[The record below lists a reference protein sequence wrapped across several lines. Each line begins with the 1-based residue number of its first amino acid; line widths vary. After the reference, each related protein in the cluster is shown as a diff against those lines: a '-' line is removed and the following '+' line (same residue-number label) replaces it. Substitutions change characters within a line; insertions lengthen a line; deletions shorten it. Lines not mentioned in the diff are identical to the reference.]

1 MLRLVVGNPLIM
13 MEMAKVV
20 PDAASYA
27 PVTILVEERGDGVHL
42 SYDFMESFLTP
53 YGNESA
59 LKVARDLD
67 ATLGDAAE
75 PDEPRLVSGAV
86 VRELQRR
93 KPRCSPPSWLR
104 RSRAMH
110 AVRRWLP
117 AKSAR
122 SRRAH
127 VHATAG
133 DKVQASQRLS
143 GNWRAAEWR
152 PCREGI
158 ANASLLMA

>member
-13 MEMAKVV
+13 MEMTKVV
-20 PDAASYA
+20 PDAASYG
-27 PVTILVEERGDGVHL
+27 PVTILVNERGDGVHL

-86 VRELQRR
+86 VREPQRR
-93 KPRCSPPSWLR
+93 
-104 RSRAMH
+104 
-110 AVRRWLP
+110 
-117 AKSAR
+117 
-122 SRRAH
+122 
-127 VHATAG
+127 
-133 DKVQASQRLS
+133 
-143 GNWRAAEWR
+143 R
-152 PCREGI
+152 P
-158 ANASLLMA
+158 